1 MSKFKEAK
9 EKRQTDDSKEQKKK
23 VEKRQQQQQ
32 EREESERAKAMRTTE
47 RRGSVTGGL
56 QCFKE
61 VSAKIYVH
69 LSPSFLAD
77 VPRGIDLQLN
87 RYLLK

>member
-1 MSKFKEAK
+1 MSKFKEAR
-9 EKRQTDDSKEQKKK
+9 EKRKADEAKEQKKVAAK
-23 VEKRQQQQQ
+23 QQ
-32 EREESERAKAMRTTE
+32 EREESERAKAVRTTE

-69 LSPSFLAD
+69 LAPSFLSD
-77 VPRGIDLQLN
+77 VPRGVDTQLN
-87 RYLLK
+87 RFLLK